1 MGDGHHARSKPGHAN
16 APTSEGS
23 RLPAALV
30 HAFTASGSVCAL
42 LATLATLEKNWVA
55 AFAWLGL
62 ALIIDGIDGALAR
75 LAHVETR
82 IPRFSGERLD
92 MIVDYTT
99 YVFVPVL
106 MLLGSGILSGVTGF
120 LAACLILM
128 SSLFHFCDTQS
139 KTEDNYFVGFP
150 AIWNLVA
157 FYLFAFALP
166 SWLALLVIAV
176 CAGLTFVPLR
186 WLHPMRVRRLMAVN
200 AVATVIW
207 TIAAGWTLLVTGFP
221 ASGPAQIA
229 LAIVAL
235 YGLALPFTL
244 PWAVDTQGAKS

>member
-1 MGDGHHARSKPGHAN
+1 MGDVHDSRPKPGASGDPASN
-16 APTSEGS
+16 GS

-42 LATLATLEKNWVA
+42 LATLATFDKNWFA

-62 ALIIDGIDGALAR
+62 ALVIDGVDGALAR
-75 LAHVETR
+75 MAHVESR

-106 MLLGSGILSGVTGF
+106 MLLGSGILSGAAGF

-176 CAGLTFVPLR
+176 CAGLTFVPMR
-186 WLHPMRVRRLMAVN
+186 WLHPMRVRRLIVVN

-229 LAIVAL
+229 LALVAL

-244 PWAVDTQGAKS
+244 PWAVAGQGAKS

>member
-1 MGDGHHARSKPGHAN
+1 MGDVHDSRSKSGASADPA
-16 APTSEGS
+16 SVGS

-42 LATLATLEKNWVA
+42 LATLATLDKNWVA

-62 ALIIDGIDGALAR
+62 ALVIDGVDGALAR
-75 LAHVETR
+75 LAHVEIR

-106 MLLGSGILSGVTGF
+106 MLLGSGILSGAPGF

-139 KTEDNYFVGFP
+139 KTEDNHFVGFP

-176 CAGLTFVPLR
+176 CAGLTFVPMR
-186 WLHPMRVRRLMAVN
+186 WLHPMRVRRLIVVN
-200 AVATVIW
+200 AIATVVW
-207 TIAAGWTLLVTGFP
+207 MIAAGWTLLVTGFP

-229 LAIVAL
+229 LALVAL

-244 PWAVDTQGAKS
+244 PWAVEGQGAKS